1 MVDYQLISVLA
12 LGVAM
17 VGTISLYLKTK
28 FDKKKIVARE
38 EEIVAGA
45 KRKAEKIMAE
55 AQDRALRVLEEARLG
70 AENRNKKL
78 ETRLDRIEEK
88 EVREFKKT
96 LGDVATSVEG
106 EATAVVGQKIDE
118 EVAKAR
124 VEIEK
129 YKAQKFKQVD
139 DNIGEIVKETVKK
152 VLGKGITALEHKD
165 LVVQALQEAKENH
178 VL

>member
-1 MVDYQLISVLA
+1 MVDYQLISVLT

-17 VGTISLYLKTK
+17 VGTLSLYLKTR
-28 FDKKKIVARE
+28 FDKRKIVARE
-38 EEIVAGA
+38 EEIVGGA
-45 KRKAEKIMAE
+45 KRKAERIINE
-55 AQDRALRVLEEARLG
+55 AQERALKVLGEARLG

-88 EVREFKKT
+88 EIKNFRKT
-96 LGDVATSVEG
+96 LDQVATSVEG

-129 YKAQKFKQVD
+129 YKAQKLKQVD
-139 DNIGEIVKETVKK
+139 ENIDEIIKETVRK

-165 LVVQALQEAKENH
+165 LVLQALREAKENH
-178 VL
+178 VF

>member
-1 MVDYQLISVLA
+1 
-12 LGVAM
+12 M

-28 FDKKKIVARE
+28 FDKRKIVARE
-38 EEIVAGA
+38 EEIVQGA
-45 KRKAEKIMAE
+45 KRKAERIVEE
-55 AQDRALRVLEEARLG
+55 AQERALKVLGEARLG

-88 EVREFKKT
+88 EVREFRKT
-96 LGDVATSVEG
+96 LEDVATSVEG
-106 EATAVVGQKIDE
+106 EATVVVGQKIDE

-129 YKAQKFKQVD
+129 YKTQKIKQVD
-139 DNIGEIVKETVKK
+139 DSIGEIVKETVRK

>member
-1 MVDYQLISVLA
+1 MDYQLISVLT

-17 VGTISLYLKTK
+17 VGTASLYLKTR
-28 FDKKKIVARE
+28 FDKSKIVARE
-38 EEIVAGA
+38 EEIVEGA
-45 KRKAEKIMAE
+45 KRKAERIINE
-55 AQDRALRVLEEARLG
+55 AQERALKVLGEARLG

-78 ETRLDRIEEK
+78 ETRLDRIEDK
-88 EVREFKKT
+88 EVREFKKA

-106 EATAVVGQKIDE
+106 EATVVVGQKIDE

-129 YKAQKFKQVD
+129 YKQLKLKQVD

-165 LVVQALQEAKENH
+165 LVLQALQEAKENH